1 MDNSFGF
8 GRAHLID
15 SHLSAGSYSPAYPVF
30 KKKKQPER
38 RDTSVP
44 QNGSAHM
51 PLVPLNWKMTNKT
64 FCQIL
69 LLCFYE
75 SNGFRD
81 IKLNRGPNGSNELYS
96 TSPKRS
102 HYVTLVDRR
111 FRRESS
117 LLPNHRSFFLP
128 RWSISF
134 LKIAAVRKWQN
145 SSFCELTSVQ
155 KWLHFHRIDWQAVMS
170 KFRSL
175 WK

>member
-1 MDNSFGF
+1 MEENNKELNNSLPKGKLDQALVQRMDSFIWWIT
-8 GRAHLID
+8 HLALVELIW
-15 SHLSAGSYSPAYPVF
+15 LIVIYPLDLIHPLIQSL

-44 QNGSAHM
+44 QNASAHM
-51 PLVPLNWKMTNKT
+51 PLVPLNWKVTNKT

-102 HYVTLVDRR
+102 HYVTLVDR
-111 FRRESS
+111 FAENPVCCLTTVLFSYLGDLLVS
-117 LLPNHRSFFLP
+117 L
-128 RWSISF
+128 
-134 LKIAAVRKWQN
+134 K
-145 SSFCELTSVQ
+145 
-155 KWLHFHRIDWQAVMS
+155 
-170 KFRSL
+170 
-175 WK
+175 